1 MRIQTF
7 DQGLVFSG
15 AGHRVFQQEQIWVW
29 ARLLSLVAITES
41 SIPAARLFILF
52 KFIRK
57 MVRIW
62 MVYIQAISVGAVVK
76 KLF

>member
-1 MRIQTF
+1 MELVIGCSSKSRYGFGQGCLVLLTF
-7 DQGLVFSG
+7 HVSN
-15 AGHRVFQQEQIWVW
+15 IT
-29 ARLLSLVAITES
+29 SLVAITES

-52 KFIRK
+52 KYIRK